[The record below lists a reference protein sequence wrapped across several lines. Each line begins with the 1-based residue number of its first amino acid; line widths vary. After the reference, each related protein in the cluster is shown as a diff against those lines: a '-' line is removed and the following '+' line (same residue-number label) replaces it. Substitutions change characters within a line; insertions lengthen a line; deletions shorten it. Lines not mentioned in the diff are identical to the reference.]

1 MDLRQQNIFSSE
13 MHGCDCYRQLTD
25 LVAVEFNACDAHV
38 DWAPLVA
45 PPLLLS
51 LLVSKQVRF
60 RTIIQPS

>member
-1 MDLRQQNIFSSE
+1 

-38 DWAPLVA
+38 DRPPLVA

-51 LLVSKQVRF
+51 LLVSKRVRF
-60 RTIIQPS
+60 RTIILPS